1 MVEESG
7 AEGLELDLVEDFV
20 GENPV
25 HAFGRFQV
33 CFRIFVI
40 KEHLHV
46 NFQVLVAGDRCA
58 EIVEELLG
66 EFDFVGDV
74 KNLVEIPYQFVQV
87 FQNKHVVGQVLLIS
101 EISGFVTGF
110 GSGEELFGE
119 RGEEIV
125 DEFEVDF
132 AGVVGVFERF
142 FMPLL
147 FKSVLAHF
155 RKQNADLQLDFTL

>member
-1 MVEESG
+1 M
-7 AEGLELDLVEDFV
+7 DLVEDFV

-25 HAFGRFQV
+25 DAFGGFQV
-33 CFRIFVI
+33 WFSIFVI

-46 NFQVLVAGDRCA
+46 DFQVLVAGDGCA

-66 EFDFVGDV
+66 EFNFVWDV
-74 KNLVEIPYQFVQV
+74 KNLVEIAYQFVQV
-87 FQNKHVVGQVLLIS
+87 FQYKHVVGQILLIS

-110 GSGEELFGE
+110 GFGEELFSE
-119 RGEEIV
+119 RCEEIV

-132 AGVVGVFERF
+132 TGVVGVFKRF

-155 RKQNADLQLDFTL
+155 RKQNADLQLYFTL

>member
-7 AEGLELDLVEDFV
+7 TEGLELDLVQDFV

-25 HAFGRFQV
+25 NTFSRFQV
-33 CFRIFVI
+33 CFSIFVI
-40 KEHLHV
+40 KQHLHV
-46 NFQVLVAGDRCA
+46 DFQVLVSRDRCA

-66 EFDFVGDV
+66 EFNFVWDV

-87 FQNKHVVGQVLLIS
+87 FQNKHIIGQVLLIS
-101 EISGFVTGF
+101 EINGFVSGFGF
-110 GSGEELFGE
+110 GEELFSE

-132 AGVVGVFERF
+132 TRVIGVFKRF
-142 FMPLL
+142 FMP
-147 FKSVLAHF
+147 
-155 RKQNADLQLDFTL
+155 